1 MGNVRKKLVIIVR
14 VLRSLTDTDTQT
26 DHATVKLA
34 LAGASDGA
42 SIPWDA
48 LHMCHIPYT
57 RNK

>member
-1 MGNVRKKLVIIVR
+1 MGNVRKKLVIIAR

-42 SIPWDA
+42 SIPWDV
-48 LHMCHIPYT
+48 LH
-57 RNK
+57 NK